1 LHRAKQIAH
10 RECGWK
16 DGDSGDSAEEKNRVQ
31 RKNKRIDLT
40 PTGLLMEG
48 DFTTLRFLF
57 AKNMVDERYGD
68 LTTANQP
75 PMKKASS
82 ETRLEVF

>member
-1 LHRAKQIAH
+1 
-10 RECGWK
+10 
-16 DGDSGDSAEEKNRVQ
+16 
-31 RKNKRIDLT
+31 
-40 PTGLLMEG
+40 MEG